1 MNKGELTEITII
13 TDITLNP
20 NLVEPL
26 NVSGIFVSVK
36 SISLLNLFKIRP
48 IGVDSKNCILQCKIL
63 LSIVLCR
70 FFDALTYI
78 KANIKSAKNTSRPYN
93 KY

>member
-48 IGVDSKNCILQCKIL
+48 IGVDSKNC
-63 LSIVLCR
+63 
-70 FFDALTYI
+70 F
-78 KANIKSAKNTSRPYN
+78 
-93 KY
+93 